1 MASHCFQK
9 EAINTGGHPLAVQ
22 NKLHVKASEKGKA
35 LIFKNIKAFS
45 CLFVLGAGLEPAQ
58 PLWSQDFKSCVSTIP
73 PSERTFSSRWDVQM
87 SLTNKLKR
95 AEDETRT
102 RDPNLGKVVLYQ
114 LSYFRNML
122 LCQIKCSLAQFEIA
136 TANV

>member
-73 PSERTFSSRWDVQM
+73 PSEQIYRASYN
-87 SLTNKLKR
+87 LTSFDREKR
-95 AEDETRT
+95 YASATERKTGLEPATPTLAR
-102 RDPNLGKVVLYQ
+102 
-114 LSYFRNML
+114 S
-122 LCQIKCSLAQFEIA
+122 CS
-136 TANV
+136 TN